1 MRLFRRFNPFRHFG
15 YDYTHPLLHYVVRE
29 IRGGRSPAGLNRY
42 TRNVVIIVGLLI
54 IAGLPVITVAVPWPG
69 TDRDRQW
76 YYGASLLYTFG
87 AIGVSVLM
95 FVITDAVTIFFAAMS
110 VRTELGQPVKFDLLR
125 TSPLLPGSYVAS
137 RLTVAQVRS
146 WRVFVVMWA
155 ARMCTW
161 GLLVAVGRYWD
172 TDCSVRKRRVG
183 LAGHHCPDGDSSVST
198 GFLIFSVMFLLEP
211 VWRFRMMAE
220 LATSI
225 AARVRQGVWMW
236 FALGGAVA
244 VVLFVQGM
252 IAMLVVFVSRVIY
265 TVIDRGF
272 VWLPYDSESALAL
285 TAGFVPWIAMPFIV
299 WAYQRRVTRW
309 RRRVTEQVIFARHEE
324 ID

>member
-54 IAGLPVITVAVPWPG
+54 IAGLLITVAVPWPG

-161 GLLVAVGRYWD
+161 GLLVLLAAIGILIAVYENGGWGWPD
-172 TDCSVRKRRVG
+172 ITALMVI
-183 LAGHHCPDGDSSVST
+183 LALVT

-252 IAMLVVFVSRVIY
+252 IAILVVFVSRVIY